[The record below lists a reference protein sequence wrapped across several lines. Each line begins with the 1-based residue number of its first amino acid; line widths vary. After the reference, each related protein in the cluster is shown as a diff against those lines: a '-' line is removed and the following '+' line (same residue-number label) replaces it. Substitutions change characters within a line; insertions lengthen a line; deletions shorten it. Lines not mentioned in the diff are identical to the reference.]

1 MAGKTHPFI
10 AILSPVAFPLTLILS
25 RGESGQ
31 RGSAQ
36 DFFAAG
42 SPGPPASTHREPT
55 YKAGD
60 FPGAMAYNNRGTAKR
75 GLMDY
80 DGAIADYRKSLELNP
95 HNTTARG
102 KLGETRR
109 LVRESKSQP

>member
-1 MAGKTHPFI
+1 
-10 AILSPVAFPLTLILS
+10 
-25 RGESGQ
+25 
-31 RGSAQ
+31 
-36 DFFAAG
+36 
-42 SPGPPASTHREPT
+42 
-55 YKAGD
+55 
-60 FPGAMAYNNRGTAKR
+60 MAYNNRGTAKR

>member
-1 MAGKTHPFI
+1 MAL
-10 AILSPVAFPLTLILS
+10 ALSLFV
-25 RGESGQ
+25 
-31 RGSAQ
+31 GSACSRPDAQ
-36 DFFAAG
+36 AHADAG
-42 SPGPPASTHREPT
+42 DLK

-60 FPGAMAYNNRGTAKR
+60 FPRAMAYNNRGTAKR